1 MAVSFAAASAKITQ
15 TTSRARPAIFSDGR
29 IVVCHLTAGFLGPN
43 ALNAAFNALGEVKVS
58 GPDAEIRTFA
68 IGFIQF
74 QKLRSVT
81 LTYSGG
87 IVMPERINLNASA
100 PPALTTNPALDSRA
114 AFTPFTS
121 ADPAILR
128 AGTAT
133 NFMGDHP
140 AAKALAQLT
149 HRNSG
154 RNDLLLSIRDSREF
168 WTAFVA
174 RAPTGVIQYF
184 AHFHWELVYDFTL
197 EWQLDELT
205 GGNRLKF
212 AISNSSLRFDPTVAG
227 PPTAPEIV
235 PLLANPRPPQA
246 NDLMDAAIKGAVLGG
261 PPNRQDIDF

>member
-1 MAVSFAAASAKITQ
+1 MAVTFDAASAAITQ

-29 IVVCHLTAGFLGPN
+29 IVVCHLTNGFLGPN
-43 ALNAAFNALGEVKVS
+43 ALNPAFNALGEVKVS
-58 GPDAEIRTFA
+58 GTDAELRSFT

-87 IVMPERINLNASA
+87 LVMPERIFLNASS
-100 PPALTTNPALDSRA
+100 PPALTTNPALDSRL

-128 AGTAT
+128 AGNAT
-133 NFMGDHP
+133 NVMGDHP

-149 HRNSG
+149 HRNSS

-168 WTAFVA
+168 WTSFAA
-174 RAPTGVIQYF
+174 RSPAGVIQYL

-205 GGNRLKF
+205 GGNRLKL
-212 AISNSSLRFDPTVAG
+212 ALSNSTLRFDPTLAG
-227 PPTAPEIV
+227 PPRAPE
-235 PLLANPRPPQA
+235 LAGMLANPRPPHA
-246 NDLMDAAIKGAVLGG
+246 NDLMDTALKGAVLGG